1 MKTPT
6 PPPLESYPEALRLR
20 YAMLQLI
27 DTLIMQRNIEALDH
41 LGDVTLEM
49 FSAHIEIEELS
60 LIEITGYLGDAV
72 RQLKAGR
79 TPTEVLHAP
88 LRTMQDYL
96 QPQQEAQ
103 PPRGAKQP

>member
-6 PPPLESYPEALRLR
+6 PPPLESYSEALRLR

-27 DTLIMQRNIEALDH
+27 DTLIMQRNIEALDR

-72 RQLKAGR
+72 RQLQAGK
-79 TPTEVLHAP
+79 TPAEVLHAP
-88 LRTMQDYL
+88 LRTMQDDIR
-96 QPQQEAQ
+96 PQQEAQ
-103 PPRGAKQP
+103 PPNGAK

>member
-20 YAMLQLI
+20 YAILQLI

-72 RQLKAGR
+72 KYLQAGK
-79 TPTEVLHAP
+79 TPAEVLHAP

-103 PPRGAKQP
+103 PPHGAKQL